1 MSISSLNFC
10 RISLDDLRGDAPVR
24 FIWQKGGAT
33 PVLRTDDIHL
43 WLTNVDRGN
52 WPLDELQ
59 RVLSDEERTR
69 SKKFRFEVD
78 QNRYI
83 VRHAVLRQ
91 LTGQYLEKAPSEI
104 EFNLNS
110 FGKPEMASGNTALQ
124 FNLSTSAEW
133 VMLAFTRH
141 RKTGV
146 DIEKVRQDLDW
157 REVASHFFHAREVE
171 CIGGLPERERLDTFF
186 TCWTMKEAFIKARG
200 VGLQR
205 SLLEIDFTP
214 VVRAGE
220 KSYVDADR
228 SKWFCVSFRPGE
240 QLVAGL
246 VVEA

>member
-1 MSISSLNFC
+1 MNISDSSFC
-10 RISLDDLRGDAPVR
+10 RISLDNLRGDAPFR
-24 FIWQKGGAT
+24 FIQQKGSQT
-33 PVLRTDDIHL
+33 PVLQPDDIHL

-69 SKKFRFEVD
+69 STKFHFEAD
-78 QNRYI
+78 RKRYI
-83 VRHAVLRQ
+83 VRHATLRQ

-110 FGKPEMASGNTALQ
+110 FGKPELASANAALQ

-133 VMLAFTRH
+133 VMLAFARH

-146 DIEKVRQDLDW
+146 DIEKIRQDLDW
-157 REVASHFFHAREVE
+157 REIASHFFHTREME
-171 CIGGLPERERLDTFF
+171 CIGGLPEAERLDTFF
-186 TCWTMKEAFIKARG
+186 TYWTMKEAFIKARG

-214 VVRAGE
+214 VVRAGQ

-228 SKWFCVSFRPGE
+228 SKWLCVSFRPGE

-246 VVEA
+246 VVAA